1 MKKYISWRRVST
13 KRQGNSGLGLEAQ
26 KQIIDYFVK
35 HEGGTLIADYAEC
48 YTGTELSGCVELAK
62 AIEHAKNENAVLI
75 IAKTDRFRN
84 TIEALQVYDKMGDG
98 NIMFCDLPHTDKF
111 TLTLFFALAEREAL
125 IVSIRTTQALSAK
138 RVRGEVTGGA
148 SEKWR
153 TAYEKKTKEQLHI
166 EGMKKG
172 MTKNARHLESRDV
185 QAFLKVL
192 RSTFPEATQGEL
204 NEWDFTKISAKEEY
218 RLKMLSL
225 MRDYKELDSSLFAKW
240 DLSGDLL
247 ARPLLIKLSSY
258 ITALKKSIQS
268 NINFQNV

>member
-1 MKKYISWRRVST
+1 MKKYAIYIRVST
-13 KRQGNSGLGLEAQ
+13 RKQGESGLGLESQRKICTDFIKA
-26 KQIIDYFVK
+26 KGGDVVAEYKDVESGTHRDRKGLLAAIDY
-35 HEGGTLIADYAEC
+35 C
-48 YTGTELSGCVELAK
+48 K
-62 AIEHAKNENAVLI
+62 ANKCGLV
-75 IAKTDRFRN
+75 IAKLDRLARDVEFCFKVVN
-84 TIEALQVYDKMGDG
+84 TGIEI
-98 NIMFCDLPHTDKF
+98 NFCDMPQIN
-111 TLTLFFALAEREAL
+111 TLLLGVFAAVAQYERELTSDRTTKALA
-125 IVSIRTTQALSAK
+125 AK

-204 NEWDFTKISAKEEY
+204 DEWDFTKISAKEEY